1 LIASAVAAAAAT
13 TTVGNFFL
21 RRFGP
26 AQFAPTIQFLAT
38 SNRMLTLLRMG

>member
-21 RRFGP
+21 RRFGA
-26 AQFAPTIQFLAT
+26 AQFPPTIQLLA
-38 SNRMLTLLRMG
+38 SRNSMLTLLRMA